1 MRVWLALAGA
11 ALCAV
16 TAVVLFVAAFDVQ
29 RVQRGLAQGD
39 VRFATDPVDEQLW
52 QVRTALPGDAAEHL
66 LGASDDIRY
75 RRVLRAFFLA
85 RPRINPFT
93 LPRLE
98 LARGE
103 AQVQLT
109 DLISVEHDDRRLSQE
124 KNLLGALAL
133 AVGPRQEPEQRLA
146 SFQSAALYFTEAIR
160 LDPMNEDAMYNLEGT
175 LELLRQ
181 LPKTFET
188 TRGRQP
194 LEDAALAGLQ
204 DTGAG
209 Y

>member
-1 MRVWLALAGA
+1 MRFWVTIAGALLAALA
-11 ALCAV
+11 
-16 TAVVLFVAAFDVQ
+16 AVVLIVAAVDVQ
-29 RVQRGLAQGD
+29 RVQNRIAEDD
-39 VRFATDPVDEQLW
+39 VRFATNPVDDGLW
-52 QVRTALPGDAAEHL
+52 QVDPILPGDVVDSM
-66 LGASDDIRY
+66 LGTSDDIRY

-85 RPRINPFT
+85 RPRINPFA

-109 DLISVEHDDRRLSQE
+109 DLISAEQDTRRLSQE
-124 KNLLGALAL
+124 KTLLGALAL
-133 AVGPRQEPEQRLA
+133 AVAPRQEPEQRFA
-146 SFQSAALYFTEAIR
+146 SFQSAADNFTEAIR
-160 LDPMNEDAMYNLEGT
+160 LDPQNEDAKYNLEGT

-188 TRGRQP
+188 SRGRQP

>member
-1 MRVWLALAGA
+1 MKHALALLGALLTAVAA
-11 ALCAV
+11 ALLLV
-16 TAVVLFVAAFDVQ
+16 GAFDVQ
-29 RVQRGLAQGD
+29 RVRQAMSEDD
-39 VRFATDPVDEQLW
+39 VRFRTDPVAEDLW
-52 QVRTALPGDAAEHL
+52 QVKSSVPGDPARRL
-66 LGASDDIRY
+66 LGVEDDIHY
-75 RRVLRAFFLA
+75 RNVLRAFFLA
-85 RPRINPFT
+85 RPRVNPFA

-103 AQVQLT
+103 AQVKLT
-109 DLISVEHDDRRLSQE
+109 DLLLVETDKRRMSQE

-133 AVGPRQEPEQRLA
+133 AVAPRQEPEQRLS
-146 SFQSAALYFTEAIR
+146 SFESAATYFTEAIR
-160 LDPMNEDAMYNLEGT
+160 LDPQNEDAMYNLEGT
-175 LELLRQ
+175 LELLRE

-204 DTGAG
+204 DKGAG

>member
-1 MRVWLALAGA
+1 VRLWLALVGTVLTA
-11 ALCAV
+11 AAAV
-16 TAVVLFVAAFDVQ
+16 LLLVTAFDVQ
-29 RVQRGLAQGD
+29 RLQRGVAEDD
-39 VRFATDPVDEQLW
+39 VRFATNPVDDQLW
-52 QVRTALPGDAAEHL
+52 RVKNTLPGDPAGRL
-66 LGASDDIRY
+66 LGIEDDIRY

-85 RPRINPFT
+85 RPRINPFA

-103 AQVQLT
+103 AQVKLS
-109 DLISVEHDDRRLSQE
+109 DLIRVEGDDRRLSQE

-133 AVGPRQEPEQRLA
+133 AVAPRQEPEQRLA

-160 LDPMNEDAMYNLEGT
+160 LDPRNEDAMYNLEGT

-188 TRGRQP
+188 SRGRQP

>member
-1 MRVWLALAGA
+1 MKFWVTIAGALLAALA
-11 ALCAV
+11 
-16 TAVVLFVAAFDVQ
+16 AVVLVVAAVDVQ
-29 RVQRGLAQGD
+29 RVQHRLAEDD
-39 VRFATDPVDEQLW
+39 VRFATNPVDEHLW
-52 QVRTALPGDAAEHL
+52 QAKTTLPGSVADDV
-66 LGASDDIRY
+66 LGTGDDIRY

-85 RPRINPFT
+85 RPRINPFQ

-109 DLISVEHDDRRLSQE
+109 DLISVEQNSRRLSQE
-124 KNLLGALAL
+124 KTLLGALAL
-133 AVGPRQEPEQRLA
+133 AVAPRQEPEQRFA
-146 SFQSAALYFTEAIR
+146 SFQSAAVYFTEAIR
-160 LDPMNEDAMYNLEGT
+160 LDPQNEDAKYNLEGT

-188 TRGRQP
+188 DRGRQP
-194 LEDAALAGLQ
+194 LDDAELAGLQ
-204 DTGAG
+204 DSGAG

>member
-1 MRVWLALAGA
+1 MRFWMTIAGALLAALA
-11 ALCAV
+11 
-16 TAVVLFVAAFDVQ
+16 AVVLVVAAVDVQ
-29 RVQRGLAQGD
+29 RVQHRLSEDD
-39 VRFATDPVDEQLW
+39 VRFATNPVDERLW
-52 QVRTALPGDAAEHL
+52 QANPILPGDVANNV
-66 LGASDDIRY
+66 LGTEDDIRY
-75 RRVLRAFFLA
+75 RQVLRAFFLA
-85 RPRINPFT
+85 RPRINPFA

-103 AQVQLT
+103 AQVKLN
-109 DLISVEHDDRRLSQE
+109 DLISVEENTRRLSQE

-133 AVGPRQEPEQRLA
+133 AVAPRQEPEQRLA
-146 SFQSAALYFTEAIR
+146 SFQSAATYFTEAIR
-160 LDPMNEDAMYNLEGT
+160 LDPRNEDAKYNLEGT

-188 TRGRQP
+188 SRGRQP

-204 DTGAG
+204 DSGAG

>member
-1 MRVWLALAGA
+1 MKHLLALVGALLTAVA
-11 ALCAV
+11 AL
-16 TAVVLFVAAFDVQ
+16 LLLVAAFDVQ
-29 RVQRGLAQGD
+29 RLEHALSEDD
-39 VRFATDPVDEQLW
+39 VRFRTDPVAEDLW
-52 QVRTALPGDAAEHL
+52 QVKSRAPGDPARRL
-66 LGASDDIRY
+66 LGVDDDIRY
-75 RRVLRAFFLA
+75 RGVLRAFFLG
-85 RPRINPFT
+85 RPRVNPFA

-103 AQVQLT
+103 AQVKLT
-109 DLISVEHDDRRLSQE
+109 DLIETEQDTRRMSQE

-133 AVGPRQEPEQRLA
+133 AVAPRQEPEQRLA
-146 SFQSAALYFTEAIR
+146 SFESAAAYFTDAIR
-160 LDPMNEDAMYNLEGT
+160 LDPQNEDAMYNLEGT

-188 TRGRQP
+188 SRGRQP

>member
-1 MRVWLALAGA
+1 MRVWIALSGAVLTALA
-11 ALCAV
+11 
-16 TAVVLFVAAFDVQ
+16 AVVLLVAAFDVQ
-29 RVQRGLAQGD
+29 RLERGVAEDD
-39 VRFATDPVDEQLW
+39 VRFATNPVDHRLW
-52 QVRTALPGDAAEHL
+52 RVETTLPGDVAGRL
-66 LGASDDIRY
+66 LGVNDDIHY
-75 RRVLRAFFLA
+75 RDVLRAFFLA
-85 RPRINPFT
+85 RPRINPFA

-98 LARGE
+98 VARGE

-109 DLISVEHDDRRLSQE
+109 DLIRIERDHRRLSQE
-124 KNLLGALAL
+124 KNLRGALAL

-146 SFQSAALYFTEAIR
+146 SFEAAALDFKEAIR
-160 LDPMNEDAMYNLEGT
+160 LDPRNEDAMYNLEGT

-188 TRGRQP
+188 SRGRQP

-204 DTGAG
+204 DSGAG

>member
-1 MRVWLALAGA
+1 MRVWIALLGAVLCALA
-11 ALCAV
+11 
-16 TAVVLFVAAFDVQ
+16 AVVLLVAAVDVQ
-29 RVQRGLAQGD
+29 RLQRGVAEDD
-39 VRFATDPVDEQLW
+39 VRFATDPIDEQLW
-52 QVRTALPGDAAEHL
+52 RVKTTLPGDAAERL
-66 LGASDDIRY
+66 LGVNDDIRY

-93 LPRLE
+93 MPRLE

-109 DLISVEHDDRRLSQE
+109 DLIRTEQDDRRLSQE

-133 AVGPRQEPEQRLA
+133 AVAPRQEPEQRLA

-160 LDPMNEDAMYNLEGT
+160 LDPRNEDAMYNLEGT
-175 LELLRQ
+175 LELLRE

-188 TRGRQP
+188 SRGRQP

-204 DTGAG
+204 DSGAG

>member
-1 MRVWLALAGA
+1 MRLWLALLGTV
-11 ALCAV
+11 L
-16 TAVVLFVAAFDVQ
+16 TAVAAVLLLVTAFDVQ
-29 RVQRGLAQGD
+29 RLQRGVAEDD
-39 VRFATDPVDEQLW
+39 VRFATNPVDDQLW
-52 QVRTALPGDAAEHL
+52 RIKNTLPGDPAGRL
-66 LGASDDIRY
+66 LGIEDDIRY

-85 RPRINPFT
+85 RPRINPFA

-103 AQVQLT
+103 AQVKLS
-109 DLISVEHDDRRLSQE
+109 DLIRVEGDDRRLSQE

-133 AVGPRQEPEQRLA
+133 AVAPRQEPEQRLA

-160 LDPMNEDAMYNLEGT
+160 LDPRNEDAMYNLEGT

-188 TRGRQP
+188 SRGRQP

>member
-1 MRVWLALAGA
+1 MKFWLSLLGA
-11 ALCAV
+11 VLTAV
-16 TAVVLFVAAFDVQ
+16 AAVVLLVAAVDVQ
-29 RVQRGLAQGD
+29 RLQRGVADDD
-39 VRFATDPVDEQLW
+39 VRFATNPIDESLW
-52 QVRTALPGDAAEHL
+52 RVETTLPSGPTRRL
-66 LGASDDIRY
+66 MGLNDDIRY

-85 RPRINPFT
+85 RPRIDAFS

-109 DLISVEHDDRRLSQE
+109 ELIRNEQNTRRLSE
-124 KNLLGALAL
+124 ENNLLGALAL
-133 AVGPRQEPEQRLA
+133 AVGPRQETEQRIA
-146 SFQSAALYFTEAIR
+146 SFQSAAAYFTEAIR
-160 LDPMNEDAMYNLEGT
+160 LDPRNEDAMYNLEGT
-175 LELLRQ
+175 LQLLRQ

-188 TRGRQP
+188 SRGRQP

>member
-1 MRVWLALAGA
+1 VRFWLALLGA
-11 ALCAV
+11 LLTALA
-16 TAVVLFVAAFDVQ
+16 AVVLLVAAVDVQ
-29 RVQRGLAQGD
+29 RLQRRVAEDD
-39 VRFATDPVDEQLW
+39 VRFTTNPIDANLW
-52 QVRTALPGDAAEHL
+52 RVNTALPGGVAPRL
-66 LGASDDIRY
+66 LGVNDDLSY
-75 RRVLRAFFLA
+75 RHVMRAVFLA
-85 RPRINPFT
+85 RPRIDAFA

-103 AQVQLT
+103 AQVKLT
-109 DLISVEHDDRRLSQE
+109 DLIRTEHDKRRLSQE

-146 SFQSAALYFTEAIR
+146 SFQSAAVYFTEAIR
-160 LDPMNEDAMYNLEGT
+160 LDPQNEDAKYNLEGT
-175 LELLRQ
+175 LQLLRE

-188 TRGRQP
+188 SRGRQP
-194 LEDAALAGLQ
+194 LEDASLAGLQ

>member
-1 MRVWLALAGA
+1 MRLWLALLGTVLTALA
-11 ALCAV
+11 AVLLLV
-16 TAVVLFVAAFDVQ
+16 TAFDVQ
-29 RVQRGLAQGD
+29 RLQRGVAEDD
-39 VRFATDPVDEQLW
+39 VRFATNPVDDQLW
-52 QVRTALPGDAAEHL
+52 HVKTTLPGDPAGRL
-66 LGASDDIRY
+66 LGVEDDIRY

-85 RPRINPFT
+85 RPRINPFA

-103 AQVQLT
+103 AQVKLS
-109 DLISVEHDDRRLSQE
+109 DLIRVEGDDRRLSQE

-133 AVGPRQEPEQRLA
+133 AVAPRQDPEQRLA
-146 SFQSAALYFTEAIR
+146 SFQSAAVYFTEAIR
-160 LDPMNEDAMYNLEGT
+160 LDSRNEDAMYNLEGT

-188 TRGRQP
+188 SRGRQP

>member
-1 MRVWLALAGA
+1 VLTALA
-11 ALCAV
+11 AV
-16 TAVVLFVAAFDVQ
+16 LLLVTAFDVQ
-29 RVQRGLAQGD
+29 RLQRGVAEDD
-39 VRFATDPVDEQLW
+39 VRFATNPVDEQLW
-52 QVRTALPGDAAEHL
+52 RVKTTLPGDPAGRL
-66 LGASDDIRY
+66 LGVEDDIRY

-103 AQVQLT
+103 AQVKLS
-109 DLISVEHDDRRLSQE
+109 DLIRVEGDDRRLSQE

-133 AVGPRQEPEQRLA
+133 AVSPRQDPEQRLA

-160 LDPMNEDAMYNLEGT
+160 VDPQNEDAMYNLEGT

-188 TRGRQP
+188 SRGRQR
-194 LEDAALAGLQ
+194 LDDAALAGLQ

>member
-1 MRVWLALAGA
+1 VRLWLALAGTVLTTA
-11 ALCAV
+11 AAV
-16 TAVVLFVAAFDVQ
+16 LLLVTAFDVQ
-29 RVQRGLAQGD
+29 RLQRGVAEDD
-39 VRFATDPVDEQLW
+39 VRFATNPVDDQLW
-52 QVRTALPGDAAEHL
+52 RVETTLPGDPAGRL
-66 LGASDDIRY
+66 LGVQDDIRY

-85 RPRINPFT
+85 RPRINPFA

-103 AQVQLT
+103 AQVKLS
-109 DLISVEHDDRRLSQE
+109 DLIRVEGDDRRLSQE

-133 AVGPRQEPEQRLA
+133 AVAPRQEPEQRLA
-146 SFQSAALYFTEAIR
+146 SFQSAAVYFTEAIR
-160 LDPMNEDAMYNLEGT
+160 LDARNEDAMYNLEGT

-188 TRGRQP
+188 SRGRQP

>member
-1 MRVWLALAGA
+1 MRVWVALLGA
-11 ALCAV
+11 VLCALG
-16 TAVVLFVAAFDVQ
+16 AVVLLVAAVDVQ
-29 RVQRGLAQGD
+29 RLQRGVAEDD
-39 VRFATDPVDEQLW
+39 VRFATDPIDEQLW
-52 QVRTALPGDAAEHL
+52 RVKTTLPGDAAERL
-66 LGASDDIRY
+66 LGVNDDIRY

-93 LPRLE
+93 MPRLE

-109 DLISVEHDDRRLSQE
+109 DLISTEQDDRRLSQE
-124 KNLLGALAL
+124 KNLLGALAI
-133 AVGPRQEPEQRLA
+133 AVAPRQEPEQRLA

-160 LDPMNEDAMYNLEGT
+160 LDPRNEDAMYNLEGT
-175 LELLRQ
+175 LELLRE

-188 TRGRQP
+188 SRGRQP

-204 DTGAG
+204 DSGAG

>member
-1 MRVWLALAGA
+1 VKSS
-11 ALCAV
+11 V
-16 TAVVLFVAAFDVQ
+16 
-29 RVQRGLAQGD
+29 
-39 VRFATDPVDEQLW
+39 
-52 QVRTALPGDAAEHL
+52 PGDPARRL
-66 LGASDDIRY
+66 LGVDDDIRY
-75 RRVLRAFFLA
+75 RSVLRAFFLG
-85 RPRINPFT
+85 RPRVNPFA

-103 AQVQLT
+103 AQVKLT
-109 DLISVEHDDRRLSQE
+109 DLLLTETDKRRMSQE

-133 AVGPRQEPEQRLA
+133 AVAPRQEPEQRLS
-146 SFQSAALYFTEAIR
+146 SFESAATYFTEAIR
-160 LDPMNEDAMYNLEGT
+160 LDPQNEDAMYNLEGT
-175 LELLRQ
+175 LELLRE

-204 DTGAG
+204 DKGAG

>member
-1 MRVWLALAGA
+1 VRFWIALLGALLTALAA
-11 ALCAV
+11 VAL
-16 TAVVLFVAAFDVQ
+16 LVAAFDVQ
-29 RVQRGLAQGD
+29 QLQRNMKEDD
-39 VRFATDPVDEQLW
+39 VRFATDPVDEHLW
-52 QVRTALPGDAAEHL
+52 QVKSTLPGDPARHL
-66 LGASDDIRY
+66 LGVDDDIHY

-85 RPRINPFT
+85 RPRINPFAM
-93 LPRLE
+93 PRLE

-103 AQVQLT
+103 AQVKLT
-109 DLISVEHDDRRLSQE
+109 DLMRHEGDTHRLSQE

-133 AVGPRQEPEQRLA
+133 AVAPRQEPEQRLA
-146 SFQSAALYFTEAIR
+146 SFESAALYFTEAIR
-160 LDPMNEDAMYNLEGT
+160 LDPRNEDAMYNLEGT
-175 LELLRQ
+175 LQLLRE

-188 TRGRQP
+188 SRGRQP

>member
-1 MRVWLALAGA
+1 MRLWLALVGTV
-11 ALCAV
+11 L
-16 TAVVLFVAAFDVQ
+16 TAVAAVFLLVTAFDVQ
-29 RVQRGLAQGD
+29 RLQRGVAEDD
-39 VRFATDPVDEQLW
+39 VRFATNPVDDQLW
-52 QVRTALPGDAAEHL
+52 RVKNTLPGDPAGRL
-66 LGASDDIRY
+66 LGVEDDIRY

-85 RPRINPFT
+85 RPRINPFA

-103 AQVQLT
+103 AQVKLS
-109 DLISVEHDDRRLSQE
+109 DLIRVEGDDRRLSQE

-133 AVGPRQEPEQRLA
+133 AVAPRQDPEQRLA

-160 LDPMNEDAMYNLEGT
+160 LDPRNEDAMYNLEGT
-175 LELLRQ
+175 MELLRQ

-188 TRGRQP
+188 SRGRQP